1 MEYSIN
7 ELSKL
12 AGVSARTLRYYDEI
26 GLLKPAYINDA
37 GYRFYTSDEVAVL
50 QQILFY
56 RERGLELK
64 IIERIIHEKDFD
76 MLKAM
81 EDHLLELENE
91 KARTEALIE
100 TVKKT
105 IEHMKGEREM
115 SDMEKFQAFRDEAVE
130 KYGEEEVNESYMKI
144 SGLSSEEEQKWNALG
159 DEIIA
164 KLEAAVQAG
173 ICSDSEEAK
182 TIAQLHKEWLCV
194 PLPKYTPEIHRG
206 IAAMYVCDERF
217 TKYYDRNVEGCA
229 QLLCD
234 AVKKWI

>member
-64 IIERIIHEKDFD
+64 TIERIIHEKDFD
-76 MLKAM
+76 MLRAM
-81 EDHLLELENE
+81 ENHLLELENQR
-91 KARTEALIE
+91 ARTEALIE

-115 SDMEKFQAFRDEAVE
+115 TDMEKFQAFREEAAE
-130 KYGEEEVNESYMKI
+130 KYGEDEVNASYMKI
-144 SGLSSEEEQKWNALG
+144 SGLSAEEERRWNAL
-159 DEIIA
+159 DEEIRK
-164 KLEAAVQAG
+164 KLEIAVNSG
-173 ICSDSEEAK
+173 INAESEEAK

-217 TKYYDRNVEGCA
+217 TKYYDLNVEGCA

>member
-56 RERGLELK
+56 RKRGLELK

-76 MLKAM
+76 MLNAM
-81 EDHLLELENE
+81 ENHLLELENQR
-91 KARTEALIE
+91 ARTEALIE

-105 IEHMKGEREM
+105 IEHMKGERQM
-115 SDMEKFQAFRDEAVE
+115 TDMEKFQAFRDEAVE
-130 KYGEEEVNESYMKI
+130 KYGEEEVNTSYMKI
-144 SGLSSEEEQKWNALG
+144 SGLSAEEEQKWNALG

-173 ICSDSEEAK
+173 IYSDTEEAK
-182 TIAQLHKEWLCV
+182 IIAQLHKEWLCV

-234 AVKKWI
+234 SVKKWI

>member
-37 GYRFYTSDEVAVL
+37 GYRFYTSDEVDVL

-64 IIERIIHEKDFD
+64 TIERIIHEKDFD
-76 MLKAM
+76 MLAAM

-105 IEHMKGEREM
+105 IEHMKGERQM
-115 SDMEKFQAFRDEAVE
+115 SDMEKFQAFRDEAAE

-144 SGLSSEEEQKWNALG
+144 SGLSAEEEQKWNALG

-194 PLPKYTPEIHRG
+194 PLPRYTPEIHRG